1 MRTLLAGMLLLM
13 SPWAGAAED
22 SREVTLY
29 DLRESLTI
37 QDGQAV
43 GLDVHRGS
51 KVLVT
56 MFYSGCQA
64 TCPLIIDTLRAV
76 EHKLGATQR
85 SQLRV
90 LLISF
95 DPERDTIEVLRE
107 LAATRRIDTRR
118 WTVARADAAAVR
130 RIAAALDIAYRRLP
144 AGQISHANVITVLGT
159 QGEILARSTEL
170 GAADAV
176 LLEALRKP

>member
-1 MRTLLAGMLLLM
+1 LLACLLLM
-13 SPWAGAAED
+13 SPWAGATEVA
-22 SREVTLY
+22 RAVTLY
-29 DLRESLTI
+29 DLRESLTD

-76 EHKLGATQR
+76 ERKLDARQR

-95 DPERDTIEVLRE
+95 DPEHDTSEVLRE

-118 WTVARADAAAVR
+118 WTLARTDAAAVR
-130 RIAAALDIAYRRLP
+130 RIAAALDIAYRKLP
-144 AGQISHANVITVLGT
+144 EGQISHANVITVLGN

-170 GAADAV
+170 GSADAV